1 MPKWTILILTE
12 QLIKK
17 KGKLKCEKPNLI
29 LAKASGLVKVEW
41 MERRDQH
48 G

>member
-1 MPKWTILILTE
+1 MTKMDNLILTE
-12 QLIKK
+12 HLIKK
-17 KGKLKCEKPNLI
+17 KDKLM
-29 LAKASGLVKVEW
+29 LANASHLVKVEW